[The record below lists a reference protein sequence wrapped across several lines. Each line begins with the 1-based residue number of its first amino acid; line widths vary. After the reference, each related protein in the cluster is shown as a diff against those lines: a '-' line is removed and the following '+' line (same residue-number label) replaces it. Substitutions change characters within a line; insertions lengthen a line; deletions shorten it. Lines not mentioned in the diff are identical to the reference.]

1 MEIKNIENLYNL
13 EDTVGL
19 LVDKANF
26 NFLGFNLKDQVESY
40 GNLPE
45 TGEQGAVYAVGTA
58 APYTYYTYVNNS
70 WLNLGVWPLKGPKGV
85 PGDRGPQ
92 GPAGPVGPKGDKGSQ
107 GIAGPS
113 GGGVGVDH
121 VTKLDLAV
129 GQPSI
134 TYDNTNGA
142 TLVKQGKITAE
153 GQDYSVTVDDK
164 IPLVAGDFVT
174 ISPVNNKLKIS
185 ATQNVLSVN
194 GETGVVTIDVPTK
207 TSQLTNNSGFITSS
221 YHDPE
226 KQNTLVSG
234 DNIKT
239 INNESILGPGNITIS
254 GGGGTAGV
262 TSLNSK
268 TGAIT
273 LSGGNN
279 VTITESGNTLTI
291 NATGGGGGGSGETY
305 EVVDIS
311 SITTLTDEQYN
322 TLISS
327 PFNKV
332 KNGDTLYDLY
342 QETTTQLIYAVNY
355 LYTGYR
361 VVINKATKEV
371 TSGSV
376 ASLTSISSYVKNNL
390 NYNVNNSMYALSAYQ
405 GKVLNDRLT
414 EVENKGPGVTK
425 MMNQDG
431 TNEATGTIF
440 VGSGLNLANNIL
452 TATGGGGGSSTLY
465 QHHITLT
472 VPAVYTSTDFSDPSG
487 EATIEFSFYSPH
499 APFTDYEELFNWMN
513 SAMNRWID
521 SCNGVAYDSNFSVDG
536 AFSRIKTGSTLSSDG
551 SVSYYELSKWEP
563 SQGWTPVYYIKEK
576 GMMDS
581 HSLTDSA
588 GEM

>member
-1 MEIKNIENLYNL
+1 MEDIKLLNL
-13 EDTVGL
+13 EDTVGY
-19 LVDKANF
+19 LVDRAN
-26 NFLGFNLKDQVESY
+26 LASIGATLKGQVDTY
-40 GNLPE
+40 DALPE
-45 TGEQGAVYAVGTA
+45 GTVGDVYAVGTTK
-58 APYTYYTYVNNS
+58 PYTYYAFTDTG
-70 WLNLGVWPLKGPKGV
+70 WLDIGTWPLAGPKGV

-92 GPAGPVGPKGDKGSQ
+92 GPAGPVGPKGEKGNQ

-121 VTKLDLAV
+121 ITKLDLAV

-174 ISPVNNKLKIS
+174 ISPANNKLKIS
-185 ATQNVLSVN
+185 ATQNVISVN
-194 GETGVVTIDVPTK
+194 GEVGVVTLPIPSK
-207 TSQLTNNSGFITSS
+207 TSELTNDAGFITKN

-254 GGGGTAGV
+254 GGGTAGV

-273 LSGGNN
+273 LAGGSN
-279 VTITESGNTLTI
+279 VTITDSGNTLTI
-291 NATGGGGGGSGETY
+291 NATGGGGGSGETY

-311 SITTLTDEQYN
+311 SITTLTDDQYN

-342 QETTTQLIYAVNY
+342 QNTTTQLIYAVNY

-361 VVINKATKEV
+361 VAIDKATKEI
-371 TSGSV
+371 TIGSV
-376 ASLTSISSYVKNNL
+376 ASLTNIASYVKNNL
-390 NYNVNNSMYALSAYQ
+390 NYNVDNSMYALSAYQ

-414 EVENKGPGVTK
+414 EVENKGAGVTK

-431 TNEATGTIF
+431 TNESTGTIF
-440 VGSGLNLANNIL
+440 VGAGLTIANNIL
-452 TATGGGGGSSTLY
+452 KATGGGGGSA
-465 QHHITLT
+465 
-472 VPAVYTSTDFSDPSG
+472 AVYSHFVTLNVSNLYTDQSWGSPSG
-487 EATIEFSFYSPH
+487 PRNVTFSFYASTGHFETYDELIGYLVNNQPYLNNCDGH
-499 APFTDYEELFNWMN
+499 AYESSSEGEAFTRLEVVNESGSQPYLKLSRFYYGAYE
-513 SAMNRWID
+513 
-521 SCNGVAYDSNFSVDG
+521 
-536 AFSRIKTGSTLSSDG
+536 
-551 SVSYYELSKWEP
+551 
-563 SQGWTPVYYIKEK
+563 PVYYIKPNDGTETYTI
-576 GMMDS
+576 MDS
-581 HSLTDSA
+581 A
-588 GEM
+588 YQI